1 MRWTLFPRRKDA
13 APSPAGDDEA
23 KAVEFSPELWAAIN
37 GGWGLPTKSG
47 VQVSTTGALQV
58 TPFHRGILVIAEG
71 IAQLPIE
78 IHKRSAQGTEPAT
91 DHPAYDILLHRT
103 NNLQDAFQF
112 WRTTLMH
119 AAGAGDGVSYKVMV
133 GGQLR
138 ELIPIRP
145 EAVAIRLPNQYNFV
159 TYDLTFEGGGFA
171 SVGADQILHI
181 KGPSWFNYKGL
192 DPAVIGREA
201 IGLAKSTEETHA
213 QLHRNGARPSG
224 ALETDQKLT
233 TAQIDKLRAQ
243 WQESYGGVANTGK
256 TPVLAGGLKWNQ
268 ITQSGVDAEHIA
280 TRKLQIEEIARLLGV
295 FPIMLGHSG
304 DQTPTFASA
313 DAFLEAHVRYTLQP
327 WIKSVRSAVE
337 TQILTKEERAAG
349 YYCRC
354 DTSELLRGSLKD
366 RTEYY
371 KAALGTNSSPGWL
384 RPNEVREDDGWNP
397 DDEPKMDEV
406 WQPATMAPA
415 GQDPGAGQAEAKA
428 TPRTLYVC
436 RKLLNTD
443 AFLKWA
449 HGQGFKNTLPADQL
463 HVTIAY
469 SRARIDWLTV
479 GENWVQNPKGTLTI
493 APGGPRVVEALGKD
507 GAAIALLFA
516 STDLSWRHVAIR
528 EAGASFDW
536 PEYQPHVT
544 ITTDPTDVDLS
555 KVEPYRGE
563 LIFGPE
569 IFSEIDPNPQDRADS
584 GQATE

>member
-1 MRWTLFPRRKDA
+1 M
-13 APSPAGDDEA
+13 
-23 KAVEFSPELWAAIN
+23 WAAIN

-47 VQVSTTGALQV
+47 QQVSTSVGLQ
-58 TPFHRGILVIAEG
+58 TTSFHRGILVIAEG
-71 IAQLPIE
+71 IAQLPNE
-78 IHKRSAQGTEPAT
+78 LHQRVGKGTKPAV
-91 DHPAYDILLHRT
+91 DHPAYDILLHRA

-119 AAGAGDGVSYKVMV
+119 AAGAGNGVSYKVMV
-133 GGQLR
+133 NGQLK

-145 EAVAIRLPNQYNFV
+145 ECVSINLPNQFNFV

-171 SVGADQILHI
+171 TVGSDQVLHI
-181 KGPSWFNYKGL
+181 SGPAWSPYKGL

-201 IGLAKSTEETHA
+201 IGLARSAEETHA

-224 ALETDQKLT
+224 ALESDLKLNK
-233 TAQIDKLRAQ
+233 AQIDILRNQ
-243 WQESYGGVANTGK
+243 WQESFGGVANTGK
-256 TPVLAGGLKWNQ
+256 TPVLAGGLKWKQ
-268 ITQSGVDAEHIA
+268 IAQSGVDAEHLD
-280 TRKLQIEEIARLLGV
+280 TRKFQIEEIARLLGV
-295 FPIMLGHSG
+295 FPIMLGHAG
-304 DQTPTFASA
+304 DQSPTFASA
-313 DAFLEAHVRYTLQP
+313 DAFLEAHVRFTLQP
-327 WIKSVRSAVE
+327 WIKAIRSAVE
-337 TQILTKEERAAG
+337 TQILTKEERAEG
-349 YYCRC
+349 FYCRI

-366 RTEYY
+366 RTDYY
-371 KAALGTNSSPGWL
+371 KAGLGTNSSPGWL
-384 RPNEVREDDGWNP
+384 KPNEVREDDGWNP
-397 DDEPKMDEV
+397 DDDPKMDEV

-415 GQDPGAGQAEAKA
+415 GQQPPGPAETKA
-428 TPRTLYVC
+428 TPRSLYVC

-449 HGQGFKNTLPADQL
+449 HGQGFKNTLPADEL

-507 GAAIALLFA
+507 GAAVALLFA
-516 STDLSWRHVAIR
+516 STDLSWRHMAIR

-544 ITTDPTDVDLS
+544 ITMDAAGVDLG

-563 LIFGPE
+563 LVFGPE
-569 IFSEIDPNPQDRADS
+569 IFEEIDLKPQDRADS